1 MIKTISV
8 GHASYELY
16 IQVDDFIKEND
27 YLRFVNKIGCGGGT
41 ASNVAYHLAKWG
53 ISSTFAGTLGNDMY
67 GNRIIKEL
75 QSVGVDTRYVETT
88 YDKDTTVSTVIVNQK
103 NGSSTLL
110 NIADEYVKLK
120 KFDYDFQPDYIFV
133 DGHDSYAAKSTIE
146 RFPNAKTICSATRN
160 SQEVIETAKLCEYM
174 ICNSTFAQ
182 SITGIKIDFNN
193 TNTLVELYD
202 NLRKKFDHQK
212 VVVTIGDHGALYSMD
227 NQIKVS
233 PALKVAVKDSTGAK
247 DIFDGA
253 FTYAIA
259 QNYSLEQAVRF
270 ANITAGLSLGAVGT
284 RLSIPRL
291 QDVQQIYDEKAN

>member
-16 IQVDDFIKEND
+16 VQLDNFIKEND
-27 YLRFVNKIGCGGGT
+27 YFRFINKIGCGGGT
-41 ASNVAYHLAKWG
+41 ASNVAYMLAKWG
-53 ISSTFAGTLGNDMY
+53 VGSTFAGTVGNDMY

-110 NIADEYVKLK
+110 NIADEYVKLR
-120 KFDYDFQPDYIFV
+120 KFDFDFQPDIVYI
-133 DGHDSYAAKSTIE
+133 DCHDPYASKSTIE
-146 RFPNAKTICSATRN
+146 RFPKATTICGVTRSVSDAIDCAKMCQYAIFNASSA
-160 SQEVIETAKLCEYM
+160 QA
-174 ICNSTFAQ
+174 
-182 SITGIKIDFNN
+182 ITNIKIDYNN
-193 TNTLVELYD
+193 TNTLVNLYD
-202 NLRKKFDHQK
+202 ALRKKFDHQK
-212 VVVTIGDHGALYSMD
+212 VIITLSNHGALYEVD

-233 PALKVAVKDSTGAK
+233 PALLVNAVDTTGAK

-253 FTYAIA
+253 FTFAIA
-259 QNYSLEQAVRF
+259 KEYSLEQAVRF
-270 ANITAGLSLGAVGT
+270 ANIAAGLSLQSVGA

-291 QDVQQIYDEKAN
+291 QDVQKIYDEKAS